1 MAGTSG
7 QTPDSLIA
15 ALEKNPYGFD
25 FFQAV
30 RFLQSAFADNPR
42 IGCSLSPAQDPVR
55 FAQSP
60 SLAFPPSTLE
70 RVQTGATGVPR
81 VFVNF
86 FGLMG
91 PNGPLPIHL
100 TEYAREREH
109 HFADRTIAAFINVF
123 NHRLLSFFFR
133 AWAASQK
140 SVDLDRQRDQ
150 NYATYIGSLFG
161 LGLESLQNRDA
172 VPDWAKLFFSG
183 RLACQTR
190 NAEGLEAILED
201 YFAIETEV
209 QTFTGRW
216 LDVPLDS
223 RCRLGDSPETGSLG
237 LTTIVGSRLWDCQLS
252 FRVRLGPMSL
262 EDYLR
267 MLPRRRLPDQTMRR
281 GEAFERL
288 NAWVLNYC
296 GEHFFWDAQ
305 LVLRAEE
312 VPNVALGR
320 SGLLG
325 WTTWLKTKPF
335 PRDADDLILN
345 PPKT

>member
-15 ALEKNPYGFD
+15 ELEKNPHGFD

-30 RFLQSAFADNPR
+30 RLLQSSFADRPR
-42 IGCSLSPAQDPVR
+42 IGCSLSPVQDPVR

-70 RVQTGATGVPR
+70 RVQTGTPIGVPR
-81 VFVNF
+81 LSVNF

-91 PNGPLPIHL
+91 PNGPLPHHL
-100 TEYAREREH
+100 TEYARERER
-109 HFADRTIAAFINVF
+109 HFGDRTIASFINLF

-140 SVDLDRQRDQ
+140 AVDLDRAQEQ
-150 NYATYIGSLFG
+150 NYAVYVGSLFG
-161 LGLESLQNRDA
+161 IGLESLQGRDA
-172 VPDWAKLFFSG
+172 VSDWAKLYFSG

-190 NAEGLEAILED
+190 NAEGLEAILQE
-201 YFAIETEV
+201 YFEIQTDV

-216 LDVPLDS
+216 LDVPADS
-223 RCRLGDSPETGSLG
+223 RCKLGDSLETGSLG

-252 FRVRLGPMSL
+252 FRIRLGPMSL
-262 EDYLR
+262 RDYER
-267 MLPRRRLPDQTMRR
+267 MLPGGDAFQRLKY
-281 GEAFERL
+281 
-288 NAWVLNYC
+288 WVLNYC

-305 LVLRAEE
+305 LILRAAE
-312 VPNVALGR
+312 VPDVVLGK
-320 SGLLG
+320 SGKLG
-325 WTTWLKTKPF
+325 WTTWLKTKPLVH
-335 PRDADDLILN
+335 DAEDLILN
-345 PPKT
+345 PPPA